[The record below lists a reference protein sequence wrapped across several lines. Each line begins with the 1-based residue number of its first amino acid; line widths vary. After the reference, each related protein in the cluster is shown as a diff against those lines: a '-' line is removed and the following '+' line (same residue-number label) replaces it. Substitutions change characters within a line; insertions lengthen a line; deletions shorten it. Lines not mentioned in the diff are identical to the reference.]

1 MTTTGKS
8 EISEKSS
15 GVTKGTA
22 ASNKE
27 MASVGTTKQVSL
39 TKTVDEFYNDR
50 IAAEC
55 HVA

>member
-39 TKTVDEFYNDR
+39 TKTVDEF
-50 IAAEC
+50 
-55 HVA
+55 